1 MSTIQVA
8 RPPRRPAPTI
18 EKGEFALQEPPG
30 LPEAAG
36 GQLANLL
43 TYLPMIMG
51 SGALALFYLQ
61 PGENRIMLYM
71 TSGLMGLS
79 AIVMAFALLMR
90 AGSERKAKLK
100 GERRDY
106 LRYLGQAR
114 KQVRRSVERQRLS
127 VLFTHPDP
135 ARLWALVPTD
145 RLWERRANHADF
157 AEVRIGLGQQR
168 LALTLQAPQTQ
179 PVEDLEPLCASAL
192 RRFLRAYTVIEDM
205 PVAVYLRGFARV
217 SLDGDVE
224 ANRALVRAMVAQ
236 LATFHSPEDLQIA
249 VLASSDRLRHWDWA
263 KWLPHTQHGEQ
274 TDAAGATRL
283 VCDSWMDLE
292 KLLGGAALDDR
303 GRYEPGAMA
312 SAGEP
317 FVVVVLDDAP
327 ISGSHRLAGAGYRNL
342 VAIDVDGALPWD
354 GAATVLRLRVGEE
367 GIEKVDLSRSGDTKS
382 THVAR
387 ADALSVVRV
396 RAMARQ
402 LAPYRLGGAGATT
415 DGTAVAADLASLLG
429 IADLR
434 SFDPQRLWQARSV
447 WEHLRVPIGVT
458 DRGQTV
464 ELDLKESAQ
473 GGMGP
478 HGILIGATGSGK
490 SELIRTLVLS
500 LALAHSSEKLNMVL
514 VDFKGGA
521 TFLGLDGLP
530 HVSALITNLVDELP
544 LVDRMQDALQGEL
557 VRRQELLR
565 RHSHTSV
572 LEYERARAA
581 GADLVPMPTLVI
593 IVDEFG
599 ELLSVKSEFTDL
611 FMMIGRLGRSLGVH
625 LLLASQRFEEGRI
638 HTLETHLSYRMGLR
652 MFSSM
657 ESRSVIGVS
666 DAYDKPLAP
675 GSGYLRTDTTTLVKF
690 RGAYVSGPCPTRGKR
705 VAQPVSESRVVGFEA
720 GYVVPSRPI
729 EPPPREP
736 SVDDAPPA
744 ESTLA
749 VIVDRLRDAGPPAHR
764 VWLPPLGEP
773 ATLDEVLPPIGRDPQ
788 RGFGA
793 PYGGLRVPV
802 GLVDRPLDQRR
813 ETLVADLEG
822 GKGHAAVVGAP
833 RSGKSSLLRTL
844 VSGLA
849 LTHTPREVQF
859 YILDFGGGA
868 MAALT
873 GLPHVG
879 GVANR
884 RDRERVTRTVA
895 EVSDILDHREEFFG
909 RHDVESMAAYRRARA
924 AGQHADDPFGDV
936 FLVIDGWFTLHQE
949 FEGLETTIQEIATR
963 GLSYGVHL
971 VISAGRWSE
980 IRPWLRDVLQS
991 RFELR
996 LGDSMESEIDF
1007 RKAKTVPESPGR
1019 GLTGD
1024 KFHFLSLVP
1033 RLGPGVLGV
1042 EPGPA
1047 GDDAATGPADAD
1059 DAAGRALAALV
1070 DAVRAGWSG
1079 PGARAVRML
1088 PRVLARDLL
1097 PPTPVDGELRVA
1109 LGLDDQRLQPVWHD
1123 FAANPHLMIFGDNE
1137 TGKTNL
1143 MRHLAQAIVDRFP
1156 PEEAQV
1162 LVVDP
1167 RRNLANAFSAGQTVG
1182 YALHGQAMR
1191 EVLTRGVP
1199 LLKSRVPGP
1208 DIGPDRLSARDWWE
1222 GPRLFVLVDDYEMV
1236 SGTMDYPAESLVD
1249 LLAHGAEIGLHVIVA
1264 RSTAGAAR
1272 GMSDPLLRRMWDLG
1286 SIAVLLSCPRDEGGF
1301 LGQVK
1306 PLTLPAGRAQLVRR
1320 RADAIQFQIPMIA
1333 DRGGDDARRATR

>member
-8 RPPRRPAPTI
+8 RPPRRPAPAI
-18 EKGEFALQEPPG
+18 EKGEFPLQEPPA
-30 LPEAAG
+30 LPEEAG

-145 RLWERRANHADF
+145 RLWERRANHTDF

-179 PVEDLEPLCASAL
+179 PVEDLEPLCAGAL

-217 SLDGDVE
+217 SLDGE
-224 ANRALVRAMVAQ
+224 AGANRALVRAMVAQ
-236 LATFHSPEDLQIA
+236 LATFHSPEDLHIA
-249 VLASSDRLRHWDWA
+249 VLASTDRLRHWDWA

-274 TDAAGATRL
+274 TDAAGAVRL
-283 VCDSWMDLE
+283 VCDSWGDLE

-303 GRYEPGAMA
+303 GRYEPGAMP
-312 SAGEP
+312 SPGEP
-317 FVVVVLDDAP
+317 FVVVVLDDPP
-327 ISGSHRLAGAGYRNL
+327 ISGSHRLAAAGYRNL
-342 VAIDVDGALPWD
+342 VTIDVDGSLPWD
-354 GAATVLRLRVGEE
+354 GAPTVLRLRVGEAR
-367 GIEKVDLSRSGDTKS
+367 IEKVDMSRSGDTKS
-382 THVAR
+382 TPVGR
-387 ADALSVVRV
+387 PDGLSVVRV

-415 DGTAVAADLASLLG
+415 DGAAAAADLASLLG

-434 SFDPQRLWQARSV
+434 TLDPQRLWQTRSV

-565 RHSHTSV
+565 RYSHTSV

-581 GADLVPMPTLVI
+581 GADLIPMPTLVL

-599 ELLSVKSEFTDL
+599 ELLSVKSEFTEL

-690 RGAYVSGPCPTRGKR
+690 RGAYVSGPCPVRGR
-705 VAQPVSESRVVGFEA
+705 RIAQPVSNSRVVGFEA
-720 GYVVPSRPI
+720 GYVVPTRPI

-736 SVDDAPPA
+736 SVNDAPSA
-744 ESTLA
+744 ETTLA

-764 VWLPPLGEP
+764 VWLPPLAEP
-773 ATLDEVLPPIGRDPQ
+773 ATLDEVLPRLVRDPQ

-802 GLVDRPLDQRR
+802 GLVDRPFEQRR

-822 GKGHAAVVGAP
+822 AKGHAAVVGAP

-895 EVSDILDHREEFFG
+895 EVSDILDQREEFFG

-936 FLVIDGWFTLHQE
+936 FLVVDGWFTLHQE
-949 FEGLETTIQEIATR
+949 FEGLEPTIQEIATR

-1007 RKAKTVPESPGR
+1007 RKAKTVPEAPGR
-1019 GLTGD
+1019 GLTVD

-1033 RLGPGVLGV
+1033 RLGPGLLGA
-1042 EPGPA
+1042 EPGPGDGAADGGDGA
-1047 GDDAATGPADAD
+1047 GEDGP
-1059 DAAGRALAALV
+1059 ALAALV

-1079 PGARAVRML
+1079 PPAPAVRML
-1088 PRVLARDLL
+1088 PRVLGRHLL
-1097 PPTPVDGELRVA
+1097 PATPGDGELRVA

-1123 FAANPHLMIFGDNE
+1123 FGANPHLMIFGDNE

-1143 MRHLAQAIVDRFP
+1143 LRHLARAIVDRFSP
-1156 PEEAQV
+1156 QEAQV
-1162 LVVDP
+1162 IVVDP
-1167 RRNLANAFSAGQTVG
+1167 RRNLANAFTAGQTVG
-1182 YALHGQAMR
+1182 YALHGKTLR
-1191 EVLTRGVP
+1191 EVLARGVP
-1199 LLKSRVPGP
+1199 LLKGRVPGS
-1208 DIGPDRLSARDWWE
+1208 DISPDRLSARDWWQ
-1222 GPRLFVLVDDYEMV
+1222 GPRLFVLMDDYEMV

-1286 SIAVLLSCPRDEGGF
+1286 SVAVLLSCPRDEGGF

-1320 RADAIQFQIPMIA
+1320 RADAIQFQMPVIA
-1333 DRGGDDARRATR
+1333 DPAGDEARKATP

>member
-1 MSTIQVA
+1 MSTIPVT
-8 RPPRRPAPTI
+8 RSPRRSAPAI
-18 EKGEFALQEPPG
+18 DKGEFALQEPPG
-30 LPEAAG
+30 LPEPG
-36 GQLANLL
+36 GSQLTNLL
-43 TYLPMIMG
+43 TYLPMMMG
-51 SGALALFYLQ
+51 TGALALFYLQ
-61 PGENRIMLYM
+61 SGESRVMLYL

-79 AIVMAFALLMR
+79 AIIMAFALLMR

-114 KQVRRSVERQRLS
+114 KQVRRSVDRQRRS

-145 RLWERRANHADF
+145 RLWERRTNHADF

-168 LALTLQAPQTQ
+168 LALTLQAPQTK

-217 SLDGDVE
+217 SLDGDDMV
-224 ANRALVRAMVAQ
+224 NRALVRAMVAQ
-236 LATFHSPEDLQIA
+236 LVTFHTPEELHIA
-249 VLASSDRLRHWDWA
+249 VLASTDRLRYWDWV
-263 KWLPHTQHGEQ
+263 KWLPHAQHAEQ
-274 TDAAGATRL
+274 TDAAGAVRL
-283 VCDSWMDLE
+283 VCDSWVDLE
-292 KLLGGAALDDR
+292 KLLGGKALDDR
-303 GRYEPGAMA
+303 GRYEPGATPTPD
-312 SAGEP
+312 EP
-317 FVVVVLDDAP
+317 FVVVILDDPP
-327 ISGSHRLAGAGYRNL
+327 ISGNHRLGGAGYRNL
-342 VAIDVDGALPWD
+342 VAIDTDATLPWD
-354 GAATVLRLRVGEE
+354 GAATTLRLRIGE
-367 GIEKVDLSRSGDTKS
+367 GHIDKVDMTRSGDEKITPIG
-382 THVAR
+382 R
-387 ADALSVVRV
+387 ADAMSLVRV
-396 RAMARQ
+396 RALARQ
-402 LAPYRLGGAGATT
+402 VAPYRVGGSGAVT
-415 DGTAVAADLASLLG
+415 DAAAVTADLPALLG

-434 SFDPQRLWQARSV
+434 AMDPQVLWQARTA
-447 WEHLRVPIGVT
+447 WDHLRVPIGIT

-565 RHSHTSV
+565 KHSHTSV

-581 GADLVPMPTLVI
+581 GAELDPLPTLVV

-625 LLLASQRFEEGRI
+625 LLLASQRFEEGRV
-638 HTLETHLSYRMGLR
+638 HTLETHLSYRMGLK
-652 MFSSM
+652 MFSAM

-666 DAYDKPLAP
+666 DAYDKPLMP

-690 RGAYVSGPCPTRGKR
+690 RGAYVSGPCPVRGKR
-705 VAQPVSESRVVGFEA
+705 VAQPVSNSQVVNFESGF
-720 GYVVPSRPI
+720 VVPTRPI
-729 EPPPREP
+729 EPPPRDPAMTEETP
-736 SVDDAPPA
+736 ST
-744 ESTLA
+744 ETTLA

-764 VWLPPLGEP
+764 VWLPPLAEP
-773 ATLDEVLPPIGRDPQ
+773 ARLDEMLPPLALDPQ
-788 RGFGA
+788 RGYGA

-802 GLVDRPLDQRR
+802 GLVDRPFEQRR
-813 ETLVADLEG
+813 DPLLADLEG
-822 GKGHAAVVGAP
+822 AKGHAAVVGAP
-833 RSGKSSLLRTL
+833 RSGKSTLLRTL
-844 VSGLA
+844 VAGLA
-849 LTHTPREVQF
+849 LSHTPREVQC

-868 MAALT
+868 MAALA

-895 EVSDILDHREEFFG
+895 EVYDILDQREEFFG

-924 AGQHADDPFGDV
+924 AGQYADDPFGDV

-949 FEGLETTIQEIATR
+949 FEGLEPTIQEIATR

-980 IRPWLRDVLQS
+980 IRPWLRDVLQT

-1007 RKAKTVPESPGR
+1007 RKAKTVPEAPGR
-1019 GLTGD
+1019 GLTVD
-1024 KFHFLSLVP
+1024 KFHFLSAVP
-1033 RLGPGVLGV
+1033 AIGAMS
-1042 EPGPA
+1042 A
-1047 GDDAATGPADAD
+1047 GDDDGAEAEPAGEAAA
-1059 DAAGRALAALV
+1059 ALAALV
-1070 DAVRAGWSG
+1070 EAVRSGWSE
-1079 PGARAVRML
+1079 PPAPAVR
-1088 PRVLARDLL
+1088 LL
-1097 PPTPVDGELRVA
+1097 PKVLDRQALPSTPADGELRVA

-1123 FAANPHLMIFGDNE
+1123 FGTNPHLMVFGDTE

-1143 MRHLAQAIVDRFP
+1143 LRHLAQAIVERFP
-1156 PEEAQV
+1156 AQEAQV
-1162 LVVDP
+1162 LVADP
-1167 RRNLANAFSAGQTVG
+1167 RRNLATAFAANQTVG
-1182 YALHGQAMR
+1182 YALNGKALR
-1191 EVLTRGVP
+1191 EVLARGVP

-1208 DIGPDRLSARDWWE
+1208 DIAPDRLSTRDWWS
-1222 GPRLFVLVDDYEMV
+1222 GPRLFVLMDDYDMV
-1236 SGTMDYPAESLVD
+1236 SGMMDYPAETLVD

-1272 GMSDPLLRRMWDLG
+1272 GMTDPLLRRLWDLG
-1286 SIAVLLSCPRDEGGF
+1286 SSAVLFSCPRDESGF

-1320 RADAIQFQIPMIA
+1320 RADPIQFQTPLVA
-1333 DRGGDDARRATR
+1333 DPTGDDPREATR